1 MVRYRR
7 CAVEQTG
14 QVTRAGTAEFAAI
27 SRDIGLWPLKAAAVY
42 AGNAHRE
49 EMQK

>member
-1 MVRYRR
+1 M
-7 CAVEQTG
+7 EQTG

-27 SRDIGLWPLKAAAVY
+27 SRDIGLRPLNAAAVY